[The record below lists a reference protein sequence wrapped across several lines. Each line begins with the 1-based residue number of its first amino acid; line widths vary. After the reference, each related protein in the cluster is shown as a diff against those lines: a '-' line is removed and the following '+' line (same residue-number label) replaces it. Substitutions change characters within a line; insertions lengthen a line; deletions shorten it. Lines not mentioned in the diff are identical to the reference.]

1 MRISSVQWPEKWIQQ
16 SIFCFGQF
24 GYHSHVSFRNRFHVC
39 IIYICNM
46 PLPVSSDILSVRSIF
61 CFSQLSLGGTASSF
75 YMLHVCIVRTML
87 LLPVISSVRNIFS
100 FGQLRRHT
108 CLLPFLPCLWLHLP
122 LGHPCF
128 KLTGQGFFCHSI
140 SRILLPAIFLLLCYQ
155 QWHNQYASIC
165 VLISL

>member
-1 MRISSVQWPEKWIQQ
+1 MRISSVQWPEKGIQQ

-75 YMLHVCIVRTML
+75 YMLHVCITYNA
-87 LLPVISSVRNIFS
+87 SSTSDILSKEHF
-100 FGQLRRHT
+100 QLWSVET
-108 CLLPFLPCLWLHLP
+108 PYVPLPFLPCLWLHLP
-122 LGHPCF
+122 LGRPCF

-140 SRILLPAIFLLLCYQ
+140 SRILLPAIFLLLCDQ

-165 VLISL
+165 VLIPL